1 MHMSISQDFILLCEE
16 QLVSASALLLFHWL
30 YLCRTSFVKLFFNLN
45 PQFVTVPSHKRA
57 DCPAVY
63 CNSVFKQEHM
73 LRDQKNRNSY
83 AVKYKDTLMLQ
94 GVSNI
99 FVPPRTIIFCLET
112 DLIDKTTRQGCL
124 F

>member
-1 MHMSISQDFILLCEE
+1 
-16 QLVSASALLLFHWL
+16 
-30 YLCRTSFVKLFFNLN
+30 
-45 PQFVTVPSHKRA
+45 
-57 DCPAVY
+57 
-63 CNSVFKQEHM
+63 M

-83 AVKYKDTLMLQ
+83 AAKYKDTLMLQ

-99 FVPPRTIIFCLET
+99 FVPPRTIIVCLET